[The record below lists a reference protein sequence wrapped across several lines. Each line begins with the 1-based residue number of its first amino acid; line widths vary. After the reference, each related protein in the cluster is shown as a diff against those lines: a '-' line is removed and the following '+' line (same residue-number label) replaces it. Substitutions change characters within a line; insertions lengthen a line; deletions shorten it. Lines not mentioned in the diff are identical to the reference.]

1 MQWCLNQLY
10 QQIFKA
16 TQLWRQNEDRK
27 EQIKRHKFSL
37 LCKEHI
43 IISEAD
49 QGDRTQTQ
57 SQKMDLTTESMC
69 SGNEQHSLQ
78 HFLSRHTLILNRSPK
93 DRIIPEQTTA
103 EVWDKY
109 NIHNYLPQYV
119 CMNSYKYSIH
129 IYIYIYSHKYIQVHV
144 SKINLFTLMHL
155 TVQCSTQ
162 CHLNHSNQYF
172 SLTPTTHWKH
182 RVK

>member
-1 MQWCLNQLY
+1 MIIIKKLFSISKAWDFMQWCLNQLY

-69 SGNEQHSLQ
+69 SRNEQHSLQ

-109 NIHNYLPQYV
+109 NIHSYLPQYV

-129 IYIYIYSHKYIQVHV
+129 IYISIVTNIYRYMYLRLTCLLWCIL
-144 SKINLFTLMHL
+144 LFRAQPNAT
-155 TVQCSTQ
+155 
-162 CHLNHSNQYF
+162 
-172 SLTPTTHWKH
+172 
-182 RVK
+182 